1 MLKLESALAVF
12 SVAQRV
18 ADNLITIML
27 CAMEAGSTVG
37 REVLPISTTKVLMPL
52 TQFVNLDQPLKSL
65 LK

>member
-37 REVLPISTTKVLMPL
+37 REGKVLMPL
-52 TQFVNLDQPLKSL
+52 TQFVSLDQPLKSL
-65 LK
+65 PK